1 MISGIGATG
10 IARAIDLRG
19 DGIARNEP
27 VAKVAAAGTEE
38 ASAPASPA
46 ATLAAM
52 GAPIDADKVA
62 AIKARIADGSYHV
75 DPQAIAQ
82 RMIALDLP
90 ADA

>member
-19 DGIARNEP
+19 DGVARSEP
-27 VAKVAAAGTEE
+27 AVKPAATEAEGT
-38 ASAPASPA
+38 AAPTSPA
-46 ATLAAM
+46 ATLAAA

-62 AIKARIADGSYHV
+62 AIKARIADGSYRI

-90 ADA
+90 ANA